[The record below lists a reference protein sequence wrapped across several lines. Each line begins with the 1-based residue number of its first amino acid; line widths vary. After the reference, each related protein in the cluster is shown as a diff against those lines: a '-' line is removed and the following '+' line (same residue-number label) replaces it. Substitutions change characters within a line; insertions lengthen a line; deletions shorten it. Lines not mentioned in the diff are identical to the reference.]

1 MNPSPSPKWL
11 FLQDFFSK
19 GKSANVSC
27 CPAHSENDKVRQR
40 PQHDS
45 PAAWPSP
52 ASPADG
58 PVLPQSVP
66 PPREKLDACTLYFN
80 LTQLANLFVQVQRVL
95 RNGNGKKNQVQY
107 IH

>member
-1 MNPSPSPKWL
+1 MTT
-11 FLQDFFSK
+11 
-19 GKSANVSC
+19 
-27 CPAHSENDKVRQR
+27 
-40 PQHDS
+40 
-45 PAAWPSP
+45 AAWPSP